1 VSLDSARASEDRSG
15 PWLLAGITLFW
26 GLNFVTIKYSVAEV
40 PIWAFRTICLL
51 TGGCGLLGIA
61 KAAGFSLRVPR
72 AEWRPLVIAAVGN
85 ITGWH
90 IFSAWGL
97 QYVPASRGTI
107 LAYTM
112 PLFAAV
118 ISVLWLKQKMTGLIM
133 TALVSGIVALAILLV
148 PIWSEIE
155 ARPFGPILMLLAAA
169 CWGFGTVAMKR
180 YRFTVPT
187 TVLAGWQMLVGGI
200 PVFIG
205 WALID
210 IDFDPRAVSHVA
222 WISVAYSAVVPMIF
236 CQWAFFRIVRL
247 YPAAVAAIST
257 LAIPVVS
264 VIAAALLKHEPIGVS
279 EILSLGLVLMSLA
292 LVLIVP
298 ALRKR
303 AAPVP
308 EERSTHR

>member
-1 VSLDSARASEDRSG
+1 VSAAADRSG

-26 GLNFVTIKYSVAEV
+26 GLNFVAIKYSVEEV
-40 PIWAFRTICLL
+40 PIWTFRSICLL
-51 TGGCGLLGIA
+51 TGGFGLLGIA
-61 KAAGFSLRVPR
+61 KAVGLSLRVPR
-72 AEWRPLVIAAVGN
+72 AEWWPLVIAAIGN

-118 ISVLWLKQKMTGLIM
+118 ISVLWLRQKMTGLIA

-148 PIWSEIE
+148 PIWSEIV
-155 ARPFGPILMLLAAA
+155 AHPFGPVLMLLAAA
-169 CWGFGTVAMKR
+169 FWAFGTVALKR

-187 TVLAGWQMLVGGI
+187 AVLAGWQMLVGGI

-210 IDFDPRAVSHVA
+210 IDFDPRPVSHIA
-222 WISVAYSAVVPMIF
+222 WLAVAYSAIVPMIF
-236 CQWAFFRIVRL
+236 CHWAWFRIVAI
-247 YPAAVAAIST
+247 YPAAVAAIGT

-264 VIAAALLKHEPIGVS
+264 VLASALLKHEPIGMP
-279 EILSLGLVLMSLA
+279 EILSLALVLMSLM
-292 LVLIVP
+292 LVLVVP
-298 ALRKR
+298 ALRNR
-303 AAPVP
+303 NAAVP
-308 EERSTHR
+308 EPE

>member
-1 VSLDSARASEDRSG
+1 VTAGSEQDRSG

-26 GLNFVTIKYSVAEV
+26 GLNFVTIKYSVEEV
-40 PIWAFRTICLL
+40 PIWTFRTICLL
-51 TGGCGLLGIA
+51 TGGFGLLGIA
-61 KAAGFSLRVPR
+61 KAMGLSLKVPR
-72 AEWRPLVIAAVGN
+72 AQWRPLVIAAIGN

-118 ISVLWLKQKMTGLIM
+118 ISVLWLRQKMTGLIA
-133 TALVSGIVALAILLV
+133 TALLSGIVALAILLV
-148 PIWSEIE
+148 PIWSEIV
-155 ARPFGPILMLLAAA
+155 AHPFGPALMLLAAA
-169 CWGFGTVAMKR
+169 FWAFGTVALKR

-187 TVLAGWQMLVGGI
+187 ATLAGWQMLVGGI

-210 IDFDPRAVSHVA
+210 IDFDPRPVSHIA
-222 WISVAYSAVVPMIF
+222 WISVAYSAIVPMIF
-236 CQWAFFRIVRL
+236 CHWAWFRIVAI
-247 YPAAVAAIST
+247 YPAAVAAIGT

-264 VIAAALLKHEPIGVS
+264 VIASALLKHEAIGVS
-279 EILSLGLVLMSLA
+279 EILSLALVLTSLA

-298 ALRKR
+298 AIRNR
-303 AAPVP
+303 AAPLP
-308 EERSTHR
+308 EPE

>member
-1 VSLDSARASEDRSG
+1 MTASTAEDRREADRSG

-26 GLNFVTIKYSVAEV
+26 GLNFVTIKYSVEEV
-40 PIWAFRTICLL
+40 PIWTFRTICLL
-51 TGGCGLLGIA
+51 TGGFGLLGIA
-61 KAAGFSLRVPR
+61 KAVGFSLRVPR
-72 AEWRPLVIAAVGN
+72 AEWRPLVIAAIGN

-118 ISVLWLKQKMTGLIM
+118 ISVLWLRQKMTGLIV
-133 TALVSGIVALAILLV
+133 TALFSGVIALAILLV
-148 PIWSEIE
+148 PIWDEIVSH
-155 ARPFGPILMLLAAA
+155 PFGPLLMLLAAA
-169 CWGFGTVAMKR
+169 FWGFGTVALKR
-180 YRFTVPT
+180 YRFTIPT

-210 IDFDPRAVSHVA
+210 RNFDPSPVSHVA
-222 WISVAYSAVVPMIF
+222 WIAVAYSAIIPMIF
-236 CQWAFFRIVRL
+236 CHWAWFRIVAI
-247 YPAAVAAIST
+247 YPAAVAAIGT

-264 VIAAALLKHEPIGVS
+264 VIAAALLKNEPIGLS

-292 LVLIVP
+292 LVLVVP
-298 ALRKR
+298 ALRNR
-303 AAPVP
+303 AAPLP
-308 EERSTHR
+308 EPE

>member
-1 VSLDSARASEDRSG
+1 MSVSTASTAEDRSG

-26 GLNFVTIKYSVAEV
+26 GLNFVAIKYSVEEV
-40 PIWAFRTICLL
+40 PIWTFRSICLL
-51 TGGCGLLGIA
+51 TGGFGLLGIA
-61 KAAGFSLRVPR
+61 RAMGLSLRVPR
-72 AEWRPLVIAAVGN
+72 AEWRPLVIAAIGN

-118 ISVLWLKQKMTGLIM
+118 ISVLWLKQKMTGLIAV
-133 TALVSGIVALAILLV
+133 ALISGIVALAILLV
-148 PIWSEIE
+148 PIWSEIL
-155 ARPFGPILMLLAAA
+155 AHPFGPLLMLLAAA
-169 CWGFGTVAMKR
+169 FWAFGTVALKR

-187 TVLAGWQMLVGGI
+187 AVLAGWQMLVGGI

-210 IDFDPRAVSHVA
+210 IGFDPRPVSQIA
-222 WISVAYSAVVPMIF
+222 WIAVAYSAIVPMIF
-236 CQWAFFRIVRL
+236 CHWAWFRIVAI
-247 YPAAVAAIST
+247 YPAAVAAIGT

-264 VIAAALLKHEPIGVS
+264 VLASALLKHEPIGLP
-279 EILSLGLVLMSLA
+279 EILSLGLVLMSLM
-292 LVLIVP
+292 LVLVVP
-298 ALRKR
+298 ALKNR
-303 AAPVP
+303 AAQVP
-308 EERSTHR
+308 EPE

>member
-1 VSLDSARASEDRSG
+1 MSEIAQDRSG

-26 GLNFVTIKYSVAEV
+26 GLNFVTIKASVEEV
-40 PIWAFRTICLL
+40 PIWTFRSICLL
-51 TGGCGLLGIA
+51 TGGLGLLGIA
-61 KAAGFSLRVPR
+61 RAVGLSLKVPR
-72 AEWRPLVIAAVGN
+72 NEWRPLAIAALGN

-118 ISVLWLKQKMTGLIM
+118 ISVLWLKQKMTGLIA
-133 TALVSGIVALAILLV
+133 TALISGIVALAILLL
-148 PIWSEIE
+148 PIWSEIV
-155 ARPFGPILMLLAAA
+155 AHPFGPLLMLLAAA
-169 CWGFGTVAMKR
+169 CWAFGTVALKR
-180 YRFTVPT
+180 YRFTIPT
-187 TVLAGWQMLVGGI
+187 ATLAGWQMLVGGI

-210 IDFDPRAVSHVA
+210 IDFDPRPVSTIA
-222 WISVAYSAVVPMIF
+222 WIAVAYSAIIPMIF
-236 CQWAFFRIVRL
+236 CHWAWFRIVAI
-247 YPAAVAAIST
+247 YPAAVAAIGT

-264 VIAAALLKHEPIGVS
+264 VIAAALLKHEAIGWS
-279 EILSLGLVLMSLA
+279 EILSLGLVLTSLA

-298 ALRKR
+298 AIKNR
-303 AAPVP
+303 AAPLP
-308 EERSTHR
+308 EPE

>member
-1 VSLDSARASEDRSG
+1 VSEAQDRSG

-26 GLNFVTIKYSVAEV
+26 GLNFVAIKYSVEEV
-40 PIWAFRTICLL
+40 PIWTFRTICLL
-51 TGGCGLLGIA
+51 TGGFGLLGIA
-61 KAAGFSLRVPR
+61 KAAGLSLRVPR
-72 AEWRPLVIAAVGN
+72 DEWRPLVIAAIGN

-112 PLFAAV
+112 PLFAAL
-118 ISVLWLKQKMTGLIM
+118 ISVLWLRQKMTGLIV

-148 PIWSEIE
+148 PIWSEII
-155 ARPFGPILMLLAAA
+155 AHPFGPILMLLAAA
-169 CWGFGTVAMKR
+169 FWAFGTVALKR

-187 TVLAGWQMLVGGI
+187 AALAGWQMLIGGI

-210 IDFDPRAVSHVA
+210 IGFDPRPVSHVA
-222 WISVAYSAVVPMIF
+222 WIAVAYSAIMPMIF
-236 CQWAFFRIVRL
+236 CHWAWFRIVAI
-247 YPAAVAAIST
+247 YPAAVAAIGT

-264 VIAAALLKHEPIGVS
+264 VIASALLKGETIGLSV
-279 EILSLGLVLMSLA
+279 ILSLGLVLMSLA
-292 LVLIVP
+292 LVLVVP
-298 ALRKR
+298 ALKNR
-303 AAPVP
+303 AMAVP
-308 EERSTHR
+308 EPE